1 MTDLSVTVAADPPDE
16 RRLRRVIIAAAV
28 TQAAINLDFFAMTM
42 ALPRM
47 AEDLDTTVTDLQWVV
62 SGYLVALGACF
73 VVGGRLGDIFGRKRL
88 LVIGVV
94 IFASTSAIA
103 GAAVDPTMVVG
114 LRVLQGVGAAI
125 AFPVSLAVVTNAF
138 PPQRVQRAIGIVFG
152 IAVLGTAVGPFL
164 GGLITEVL
172 SWRFVFW
179 LNIPIAA
186 VVVWLVLTS
195 VTESRDES
203 VPRRIDVPGLLL
215 IVSGVALVSFTFDRA
230 ADWGWT
236 SAATVGSMV
245 GGLVLLV
252 LFVVTEAHVRYPLLD
267 LSLFRIRV
275 FDVMIAGGSAG
286 NIVYTVVIFASI
298 LYLQQV
304 RDLSPIMAGVVFL
317 ALSFGAAAAGQL
329 SGRVERV
336 PSWMVM
342 ASALLIGGIG
352 TLALG
357 WASAWAFYIPSSA
370 LTGFGLGL
378 AWAFASVAT
387 QAVVPPAKAGAAS
400 GVVLTVLVG
409 LAGIAVAV
417 AASIIETHG
426 SGKVEDAIRGLLR
439 VCGAISIAGAAGV
452 ALFGRPRRRVA

>member
-1 MTDLSVTVAADPPDE
+1 
-16 RRLRRVIIAAAV
+16 
-28 TQAAINLDFFAMTM
+28 M
-42 ALPRM
+42 A
-47 AEDLDTTVTDLQWVV
+47 
-62 SGYLVALGACF
+62 
-73 VVGGRLGDIFGRKRL
+73 GGRLGDIFGRKRL

-103 GAAVDPTMVVG
+103 GASRRPGDG
-114 LRVLQGVGAAI
+114 RRLSRILQGVGAAI

-138 PPQRVQRAIGIVFG
+138 PPHRVQRAIGIVFG

-164 GGLITEVL
+164 GGLITELL

-203 VPRRIDVPGLLL
+203 VPRRLDVPGLLL

-252 LFVVTEAHVRYPLLD
+252 LFVVAEAHVRYPLLD

-275 FDVMIAGGSAG
+275 FDVMIAGGSG
-286 NIVYTVVIFASI
+286 GQHR
-298 LYLQQV
+298 LHG
-304 RDLSPIMAGVVFL
+304 RDLRLDPLPPAGARPLADHGRRRLPGALVRRRGGRAALRPGRACAVV
-317 ALSFGAAAAGQL
+317 AGDGLGPADRRHRDAGPRLGQ
-329 SGRVERV
+329 RVGVLHPVVGPDRV
-336 PSWMVM
+336 RPR
-342 ASALLIGGIG
+342 A
-352 TLALG
+352 
-357 WASAWAFYIPSSA
+357 
-370 LTGFGLGL
+370 GLGL
-378 AWAFASVAT
+378 RL
-387 QAVVPPAKAGAAS
+387 GRHAS
-400 GVVLTVLVG
+400 GGPAGQGGRRVG
-409 LAGIAVAV
+409 RGADRAGRTRP
-417 AASIIETHG
+417 ASPSPSPRRSSRPTA
-426 SGKVEDAIRGLLR
+426 SGKAEDAIRGLLR

-452 ALFGRPRRRVA
+452 AVFGRPHRRVA